1 MNDVYVELKD
11 AYFFS
16 LNTNVANNVEF
27 KSYQPVLWRVFT
39 NITDKNRR
47 QFYTG
52 IAKPVPSDNLI

>member
-16 LNTNVANNVEF
+16 LNTNVANNVQS
-27 KSYQPVLWRVFT
+27 KPYQPVLWRVFT

-52 IAKPVPSDNLI
+52 IAKSVPSDNLI